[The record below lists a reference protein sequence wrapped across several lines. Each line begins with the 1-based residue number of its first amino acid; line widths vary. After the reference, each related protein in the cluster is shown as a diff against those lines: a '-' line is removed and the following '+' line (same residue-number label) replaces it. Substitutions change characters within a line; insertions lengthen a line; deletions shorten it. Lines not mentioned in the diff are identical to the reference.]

1 MFDWLRRRRLSSEAK
16 RKLLIVAARSE
27 EAIVET
33 HVANVLDMIDMLGDE
48 VDLDRAIELY
58 AEMLPMDEHVA
69 ATVANRVI
77 ARHEQPRQR
86 GGGGGGGGGQRGGGN
101 RFRGDEG
108 GRGKG
113 DLSVPGWISRP
124 PRKR

>member
-69 ATVANRVI
+69 ATVENRVI
-77 ARHEQPRQR
+77 ARHEQPRAR
-86 GGGGGGGGGQRGGGN
+86 PGAGN
-101 RFRGDEG
+101 RFRGDDTSRG
-108 GRGKG
+108 GKG
-113 DLSVPGWISRP
+113 DLNVPGWISRP
-124 PRKR
+124 PRRDR